1 MDSQMKLD
9 QSRKGS
15 SKKPFETIIDRETE
29 ELVIAFCGAAGSGTS
44 KIAARLKKELEERGY
59 EARSIKLSDHIKK
72 QSAKDFD
79 KASNH
84 ADRIELL
91 QKEGTELRTKYSED
105 VLAMLAIQDI
115 RFQREAKH
123 PSTGAM
129 KDPTKRRFATIID
142 SLKHPSEERLLRKV
156 YGDMFYLFGVLCP
169 EDIRIKRLQHEKE
182 MSPSIAHT
190 IIDRDK
196 SEEGKKKG
204 QQLLDTIHLSDF
216 FFRNTDVDSK
226 EIKESLVR
234 FVDLILGANTITP
247 TVEEF
252 GMAIAYSSSLRSGC
266 ISRQVGAAIVK
277 NGDVIATGRN
287 DVPRYEGGLY
297 TATDSPDGRC
307 FKWGTDVCRNDKKK
321 KAMKKNM
328 RDLINKKI
336 PETSKINEED
346 FNAIC
351 KAVGIN
357 NIIEYSRAIHAEM
370 DALTTLAR
378 TGNSAAKGSTL
389 LCTTYPCH
397 NCARHIVAA
406 GVSRVFYIEPYEK
419 SLATELH
426 DDSISTTD
434 KPSEE
439 PKKLEIVAFEG
450 VGPTKY
456 SRLFRQ
462 MDRKDSNTCGVR
474 DVNTRESKPL
484 LGHALD
490 RFTDYEAKIVDYLS
504 EIKLDQKRLPE

>member
-1 MDSQMKLD
+1 MDSAMKLG
-9 QSRKGS
+9 QTTKRKS
-15 SKKPFETIIDRETE
+15 QKPYDKIIDRETN
-29 ELVIAFCGAAGSGTS
+29 ELVIAFCGAAGSGTT
-44 KIAARLKKELEERGY
+44 KIAERLRKELEEREY
-59 EARSIKLSDHIKK
+59 TVRPIQLSALIKRHSKKGIDEKDH
-72 QSAKDFD
+72 AK
-79 KASNH
+79 
-84 ADRIELL
+84 RIQML
-91 QKEGTELRTKYSED
+91 QQEGTELRTQYGED
-105 VLAMLAIQDI
+105 VLAMLSIKDI
-115 RFQREAKH
+115 KYHREETH
-123 PSTGAM
+123 PSTGILQ
-129 KDPTKRRFATIID
+129 DPTERRYATIID
-142 SLKHPSEERLLRKV
+142 SLKHPHEERLLRKV

-169 EDIRIKRLQHEKE
+169 EDIRIQRLQHEKE
-182 MSPSIAHT
+182 MSPATAHT
-190 IIDRDK
+190 IVETDK
-196 SEEGKKKG
+196 SEEEKKG

-226 EIKESLVR
+226 EIKASLVR

-247 TVEEF
+247 TVEEY
-252 GMAIAYSSSLRSGC
+252 GMALAYSSSLRSGC

-277 NGDVIATGRN
+277 DGDVIATGRN
-287 DVPRYEGGLY
+287 DVPRYDGGLY

-307 FKWGTDVCRNDKKK
+307 FKWGTETCRNDVKKQV
-321 KAMKKNM
+321 MKRKM
-328 RDLINKKI
+328 LGLINDEL
-336 PETSKINEED
+336 PETSSLDEEK
-346 FNAIC
+346 FNKIC

-378 TGNSAAKGSTL
+378 TGSSGAKGSTL

-406 GVSRVFYIEPYEK
+406 GVRRVFYIEPYEK

-426 DDSISTTD
+426 NDSISTTD
-434 KPSEE
+434 KPSEK

-462 MDRKDSNTCGVR
+462 MDRKDKRTCGVEEI
-474 DVNTRESKPL
+474 NTRKSKPF

-490 RFTDYEAKIVDYLS
+490 RFTDYEAKVVDYLS

>member
-1 MDSQMKLD
+1 MDSAMKLD
-9 QSRKGS
+9 QIVKGKS
-15 SKKPFETIIDRETE
+15 QKPYDKIIDRETN
-29 ELVIAFCGAAGSGTS
+29 ELVIAFCGAAGSGTT
-44 KIAARLKKELEERGY
+44 KIAERLSKELEERDY
-59 EARSIKLSDHIKK
+59 TVRAVQLSALIKRHSKKGIDEKDH
-72 QSAKDFD
+72 AK
-79 KASNH
+79 
-84 ADRIELL
+84 RIQML
-91 QKEGTELRTKYSED
+91 QQEGTELRREYGED
-105 VLAMLAIQDI
+105 VLAMLTIKDI
-115 RFQREAKH
+115 KLHREKTH
-123 PSTGAM
+123 PSTGSLQ
-129 KDPTKRRFATIID
+129 DPTERRYATIID
-142 SLKHPSEERLLRKV
+142 SLKHPHEERLLRKV

-169 EDIRIKRLQHEKE
+169 EDIRIQRLQHEKE
-182 MSPSIAHT
+182 MSAATAHT
-190 IIDRDK
+190 IVETDK
-196 SEEGKKKG
+196 SEEEKKG

-226 EIKESLVR
+226 EIKASLVR

-247 TVEEF
+247 TVEEY
-252 GMAIAYSSSLRSGC
+252 GMALAYSSSLRSGC
-266 ISRQVGAAIVK
+266 ISRQVGAAIIK
-277 NGDVIATGRN
+277 DGDVIATGRN

-307 FKWGTDVCRNDKKK
+307 FRWGTETCRNDIKKQV
-321 KAMKKNM
+321 MKRKM
-328 RDLINKKI
+328 LELINDGLS
-336 PETSKINEED
+336 EANSLNEEK
-346 FNAIC
+346 FNKIC

-370 DALTTLAR
+370 DALTSLAR
-378 TGNSAAKGSTL
+378 TGCAGAKGSTL

-406 GVSRVFYIEPYEK
+406 GVSRVYYIEPYEK

-434 KPSEE
+434 KPSEK
-439 PKKLEIVAFEG
+439 PQKLEIVAFEG

-462 MDRKDSNTCGVR
+462 MDRKDKHTYGVEE
-474 DVNTRESKPL
+474 VNTRKSKPF
-484 LGHALD
+484 LGHSLD

>member
-1 MDSQMKLD
+1 MDSALKLD
-9 QSRKGS
+9 QTRKG
-15 SKKPFETIIDRETE
+15 KTQKPYDKIIDRETN
-29 ELVIAFCGAAGSGTS
+29 ELVIAFCGAAGSGTT
-44 KIAARLKKELEERGY
+44 KIAERLGKELEERDY
-59 EARSIKLSDHIKK
+59 TVSHIQLSAIIKRHSKKKINGSDH
-72 QSAKDFD
+72 AV
-79 KASNH
+79 
-84 ADRIELL
+84 RIQRL
-91 QKEGTELRTKYSED
+91 QQEGTGLRTEYGED

-115 RFQREAKH
+115 MLRREKTH
-123 PSTGAM
+123 PSTGRL
-129 KDPTKRRFATIID
+129 KDPAERRYATIID
-142 SLKHPSEERLLRKV
+142 SLKHPHEERLLRKV

-169 EDIRIKRLQHEKE
+169 EDIRIQRLQHEKG
-182 MSPSIAHT
+182 MSPSMAHT
-190 IIDRDK
+190 IIETDK
-196 SEEGKKKG
+196 SEEEKKG

-226 EIKESLVR
+226 EIKASLVR

-247 TVEEF
+247 TVEEY
-252 GMAIAYSSSLRSGC
+252 GMAIAYCSSLRSGC
-266 ISRQVGAAIVK
+266 ISRQVGAAIIK
-277 NGDVIATGRN
+277 DGDVIATGRN

-297 TATDSPDGRC
+297 ITTDSPDGRC
-307 FKWGTDVCRNDKKK
+307 FRWGTETCRNDVKKQV
-321 KAMKKNM
+321 MKRKM
-328 RDLINKKI
+328 LELINK
-336 PETSKINEED
+336 ELLGVTALNED
-346 FNAIC
+346 KFNMIC

-378 TGNSAAKGSTL
+378 TGSSGAKGSTL

-426 DDSISTTD
+426 NDSISTTD
-434 KPSEE
+434 KPSKL

-462 MDRKDSNTCGVR
+462 MDRKNKQTCGVEEI
-474 DVNTRESKPL
+474 NTRKSKPF
-484 LGHALD
+484 LGHSLD
-490 RFTDYEAKIVDYLS
+490 RFTDYEAKIVEYLS
-504 EIKLDQKRLPE
+504 EIKLDQKRLPD